1 LVLNLIDSNWKMT
14 KPKALSKVPA
24 LRVDAGLIGRRIHLI
39 RSHRVM
45 LDSDLAELYQVET
58 KALNRAVQR
67 NPTRFPEDFMFRLT
81 PKEVAGLRCQSGTSS
96 FHGGRRY
103 APYVFTQEG
112 VAMLS
117 SVLHSSRAVQVNVAI
132 MRAFVRLREVMAT
145 HKELSDKIAELER
158 KFSKHDKEIQVV
170 FNTLKRLIEPPPA
183 SPRRRIGY
191 VA

>member
-1 LVLNLIDSNWKMT
+1 MT
-14 KPKALSKVPA
+14 KTKSISTRPSQHE
-24 LRVDAGLIGRRIHLI
+24 RVDVALIGRRIHLI

-67 NPTRFPEDFMFRLT
+67 NPARFPEDFMFQLT
-81 PKEVAGLRCQSGTSS
+81 PKEAGNLRCQIGTSS
-96 FHGGRRY
+96 SHGGRRY
-103 APYVFTQEG
+103 LPRVFTQEG

-145 HKELSDKIAELER
+145 HKELSAKIIELER
-158 KFSKHDKEIQVV
+158 KYNKHDDEIQIV
-170 FNTLKRLIEPPPA
+170 FKTLKKLIAPPRPK
-183 SPRRRIGY
+183 PRRKIGY